1 MITQSDVIAYESTV
15 RFFIIS
21 RKGKYSNCLQ
31 EVSYIIKS
39 YARIELIITEFDSE
53 DVITTSGPGGGS
65 DSSGSSGGSGFN
77 LSYEEYEG
85 GLIG

>member
-1 MITQSDVIAYESTV
+1 M
-15 RFFIIS
+15 
-21 RKGKYSNCLQ
+21 
-31 EVSYIIKS
+31 KS
-39 YARIELIITEFDSE
+39 YDRFELIITEFDSE

>member
-1 MITQSDVIAYESTV
+1 M
-15 RFFIIS
+15 
-21 RKGKYSNCLQ
+21 
-31 EVSYIIKS
+31 KS
-39 YARIELIITEFDSE
+39 YDRFELIITEFDSE
-53 DVITTSGPGGGS
+53 DVITTAGPGGGSGGS

>member
-1 MITQSDVIAYESTV
+1 M
-15 RFFIIS
+15 
-21 RKGKYSNCLQ
+21 
-31 EVSYIIKS
+31 KS
-39 YARIELIITEFDSE
+39 YDRIELIITEFDSE
-53 DVITTSGPGGGS
+53 DVITTAGPGGGSGGS